1 MFLGELLPV
10 SLAFTSSRSAF
21 RARSIVASLSD
32 PFCGRRDVLP
42 VSILRE
48 ACCRGRFSTGSARR
62 LRRSSHNCLPFAH
75 LKNSVIQND
84 LIASF
89 TKLPVQGIEE
99 IVRPQAA
106 DGV

>member
-32 PFCGRRDVLP
+32 PFCAHRDVLP

-48 ACCRGRFSTGSARR
+48 ACCRGRLLTGSAR
-62 LRRSSHNCLPFAH
+62 
-75 LKNSVIQND
+75 K
-84 LIASF
+84 
-89 TKLPVQGIEE
+89 
-99 IVRPQAA
+99 IVAA
-106 DGV
+106 DSIVTINVDKTLVSPKR

>member
-21 RARSIVASLSD
+21 RALNSSLTQR
-32 PFCGRRDVLP
+32 PF
-42 VSILRE
+42 LRPP
-48 ACCRGRFSTGSARR
+48 
-62 LRRSSHNCLPFAH
+62 RRSPGFDPPRGHVAAAGSRPGVPQQPQLLTLRAH